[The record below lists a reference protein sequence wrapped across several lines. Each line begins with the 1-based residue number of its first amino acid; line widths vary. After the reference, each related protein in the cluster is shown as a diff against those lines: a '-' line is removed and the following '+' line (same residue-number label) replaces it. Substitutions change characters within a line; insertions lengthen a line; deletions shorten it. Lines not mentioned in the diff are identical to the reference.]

1 MIMESMKVEIKE
13 FINDNKDIFEKKLLS
28 EAKNVA
34 SKITDILQKGN
45 IDLLSNAEK
54 LVGYIIEDDRV
65 NLIAFAEIEGE
76 AWAEHSLTVALK
88 LEWVQAIRRTI
99 WHFLNEFSKQN
110 GCVSEGYGFFEL
122 EKNINDNVDDFLNTF
137 FLRYTKYKDEQL
149 NSQRKLV
156 EHLSVPIIPISS
168 SIAVLPLI
176 GMIDNYRMR
185 IIEEKVLTEISR
197 LKVQTLIMDLSGIAD
212 MGLDVID
219 HYRKVLNGINM
230 MGSKAVITGMR
241 PELVR
246 KMTHSGM
253 NFHEKA
259 VTRGTLQQ
267 SLKEYLSNEMI
278 K

>member
-1 MIMESMKVEIKE
+1 MIMESMKVEIKD
-13 FINDNKDIFEKKLLS
+13 FINDYKDLFERKLLS

-45 IDLLSNAEK
+45 INLLSNAEK

-88 LEWVQAIRRTI
+88 LEWIQAIRRTI
-99 WHFLNEFSKQN
+99 WHFLNEFSRQN
-110 GCVSEGYGFFEL
+110 GFVSEGYGFFEL

-137 FLRYTKYKDEQL
+137 FLRYTEYRDEQL
-149 NSQRKLV
+149 KTQRKLV

-176 GMIDNYRMR
+176 GMIDDYRMS
-185 IIEEKVLTEISR
+185 IIEEKVLMEISR
-197 LKVQTLIMDLSGIAD
+197 LKVQILIMDLSGIVD
-212 MGLDVID
+212 MSLDVID
-219 HYRKVLNGINM
+219 HYQKVLNGINM

-253 NFHEKA
+253 NFTEKA
-259 VTRGTLQQ
+259 ETRGTLQQ
-267 SLKEYLSNEMI
+267 SLKECLTIEMI